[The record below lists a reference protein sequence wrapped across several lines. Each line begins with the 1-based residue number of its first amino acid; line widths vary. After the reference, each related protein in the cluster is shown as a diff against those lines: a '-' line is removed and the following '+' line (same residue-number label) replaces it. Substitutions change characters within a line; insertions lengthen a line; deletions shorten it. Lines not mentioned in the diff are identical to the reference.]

1 MKTVFEPS
9 NALEGHMLQD
19 LLKQRGI
26 SAHVEGAQLQGG
38 VGELPV
44 TGFVRVVVG
53 DDDYDAARAIIDEW
67 EAANVSEPIP
77 IPSDRTTKGFIAGLI
92 GMAIGIAVTYAFL
105 RAPVNSE
112 QLDQNE
118 DGKFDEHLS
127 FSPLG
132 VLLKVESD
140 RNYDGKID
148 LIQQID
154 RKGRTDTVVSDEDFS
169 GSLESRWYYRANQ
182 PVLGEID
189 MDGDSTID
197 IRTQFTDGVV
207 SPRSTWS
214 RVRDARCAWSTIVS
228 ASSRQRTS
236 TRTGTDAWTS
246 DTNTPILRKSS
257 GPRPF
262 RPPTEPEPRE
272 QQSEQQQ
279 NFRDAR
285 WAAASAG

>member
-44 TGFVRVVVG
+44 SGFVRVVVE
-53 DDDYDAARAIIDEW
+53 DDDYSAARAVIDDW
-67 EAANVSEPIP
+67 ESANVGEPIP
-77 IPSDRTTKGFIAGLI
+77 VPPDRTTRGFLAALVGL
-92 GMAIGIAVTYAFL
+92 AIGIAVTYVFL
-105 RAPVNSE
+105 RAPVNRE
-112 QLDQNE
+112 QFDQNE
-118 DGKFDEHLS
+118 DGRFDEFLS
-127 FSPLG
+127 YSPLH

-154 RKGRTDTVVSDEDFS
+154 RKSRTDNVVADEDFN

-189 MDGDSTID
+189 TDGDSTID
-197 IRTQFTDGVV
+197 IRTQFRDGVAMSSEYLV
-207 SPRSTWS
+207 RGS
-214 RVRDARCAWSTIVS
+214 RRPARVEYYDLGGLTSAEVDTDRDGRLDTRYKYSDLMEVIGTETIE
-228 ASSRQRTS
+228 AP
-236 TRTGTDAWTS
+236 D
-246 DTNTPILRKSS
+246 
-257 GPRPF
+257 
-262 RPPTEPEPRE
+262 
-272 QQSEQQQ
+272 
-279 NFRDAR
+279 
-285 WAAASAG
+285 

>member
-44 TGFVRVVVG
+44 TGFVRVVVE
-53 DDDYDAARAIIDEW
+53 DDDHDAARVIIDEW

-92 GMAIGIAVTYAFL
+92 GVAIGIAVTYAFL
-105 RAPVNSE
+105 RAPVKSE

-118 DGKFDEHLS
+118 DGRFDEFLS

-154 RKGRTDTVVSDEDFS
+154 RKGRTDTVVADEDFN

-182 PVLGEID
+182 PILGEFD
-189 MDGDSTID
+189 TDGDSTID
-197 IRTQFTDGVV
+197 IRTQFRDGVAV
-207 SPRSTWS
+207 SSEYMVAGS
-214 RVRDARCAWSTIVS
+214 RRPGRVEFYRLGKLTSAEVDTDRDGRLDKRYKYSDLAEVIGTETIQT
-228 ASSRQRTS
+228 A
-236 TRTGTDAWTS
+236 D
-246 DTNTPILRKSS
+246 
-257 GPRPF
+257 
-262 RPPTEPEPRE
+262 
-272 QQSEQQQ
+272 
-279 NFRDAR
+279 
-285 WAAASAG
+285 